1 MPFELFTQTGR
12 GYKPKISITKSGLI
26 GFNQGAVKHFNL
38 TNFEYAVLYY
48 DRDNSRIGI
57 GLTNNK
63 DENGI
68 CKLRKRAS
76 GADVSAKS
84 FYDYYDINYRESKRY
99 DAEWDGDEDKIVVTL
114 KSA

>member
-1 MPFELFTQTGR
+1 MPFERFTQTGR

-26 GFNQGAVKHFNL
+26 GFNQGAVRHFNL

-57 GLTNNK
+57 GLTNDNN
-63 DENGI
+63 DNGI
-68 CKLRKRAS
+68 CKLRKRVS

-84 FYDYYDINYRESKRY
+84 FFDYYDIGYGESKRY
-99 DAEWDGDEDKIVVTL
+99 DAIWDYDEHKIIVNL
-114 KSA
+114 E